1 LPLKKTAR
9 SLSLVQ
15 EENVMFHPK
24 EPLRGKT
31 LLTLERQLTEEREA
45 YYEKVERRR
54 AIALQ
59 RRSSIRAAFYS
70 AVRMIL
76 LSNIGIWWG

>member
-1 LPLKKTAR
+1 LPLKKTVR

-31 LLTLERQLTEEREA
+31 LLALDRQLTEEREA
-45 YYEKVERRR
+45 FYEKVERRR
-54 AIALQ
+54 ASTLQ
-59 RRSSIRAAFYS
+59 RRSNLKAAFNN

-76 LSNIGIWWG
+76 LSNMGA